1 MKRRKM
7 SRKMSRK
14 VFKAGA
20 VNVKAKNLAATPMRG
35 GFRL

>member
-7 SRKMSRK
+7 SRRENRRI
-14 VFKAGA
+14 FKSGA
-20 VNVKAKNLAATPMRG
+20 MNVKAKNLAAIPMRG

>member
-7 SRKMSRK
+7 SRKESRD
-14 VFKAGA
+14 VFKGGA
-20 VNVKAKNLAATPMRG
+20 MNIKAKNLVATPMRG

>member
-7 SRKMSRK
+7 SRRESRR
-14 VFKAGA
+14 VFTGA
-20 VNVKAKNLAATPMRG
+20 AMNVKAKNLQATPMRG